1 MEQITAIAREQGVKL
16 LTGDVLAQNQPM
28 LEMVKRLGFSL
39 KKDTEGGTFR
49 VEMALQETGP
59 RLLSVAEAAN
69 G

>member
-1 MEQITAIAREQGVKL
+1 MKL

-28 LEMVKRLGFSL
+28 LEMVKRLGFVL

-49 VEMALQETGP
+49 VEMALQEGGP
-59 RLLSVAEAAN
+59 GLASATETAD

>member
-1 MEQITAIAREQGVKL
+1 LVERITEIAREQGVKR

-28 LEMVKRLGFSL
+28 LEMVKRLGFVL
-39 KKDTEGGTFR
+39 RKDTEGGTFR

-59 RLLSVAEAAN
+59 GPAAEAEAD

>member
-1 MEQITAIAREQGVKL
+1 VERITGIARELGVKF

-39 KKDTEGGTFR
+39 QKDTEGGTFR
-49 VEMALQETGP
+49 VEMELQEAGP
-59 RLLSVAEAAN
+59 RLISAAEAAN

>member
-1 MEQITAIAREQGVKL
+1 
-16 LTGDVLAQNQPM
+16 M
-28 LEMVKRLGFSL
+28 LEMVKRLGFVL

-59 RLLSVAEAAN
+59 RPASVTEAAD